1 MTTGFSDECW
11 WCNTS
16 APAHQPTRTPTRVEV
31 RILARR
37 ANAHRG
43 AVFLAGEPVGLGQL
57 ASQRLQRLQRLQR
70 GHDPAHHLSGDAL
83 AVHRGVLGL
92 HGSVG
97 PGHERGRRTDAAG
110 FQPGRQIPQAL
121 IPRRTNAATTC
132 VLYFEPETQLMQLD
146 LLSLCWIIS

>member
-1 MTTGFSDECW
+1 
-11 WCNTS
+11 
-16 APAHQPTRTPTRVEV
+16 V

-57 ASQRLQRLQRLQR
+57 ASQRLQR

-92 HGSVG
+92 RGSVG

-132 VLYFEPETQLMQLD
+132 VLYFELETQLMQLD
-146 LLSLCWIIS
+146 LLSLCWISS